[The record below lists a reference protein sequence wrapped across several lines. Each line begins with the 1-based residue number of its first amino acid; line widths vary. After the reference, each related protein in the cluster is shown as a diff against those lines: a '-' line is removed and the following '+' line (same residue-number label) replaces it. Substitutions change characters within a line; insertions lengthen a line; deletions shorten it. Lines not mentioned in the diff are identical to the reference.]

1 MYAHIATTIRPS
13 LETYNSAITIIIII
27 VSTYT
32 HLYVY
37 CTYIQ
42 LVGNR
47 LIADNYKI
55 MMEKSL
61 LAKHDNIRVR
71 VNRK

>member
-1 MYAHIATTIRPS
+1 MCAHIATTIRPS

-27 VSTYT
+27 VSTRIYT
-32 HLYVY
+32 Y
-37 CTYIQ
+37 TYIQ

>member
-1 MYAHIATTIRPS
+1 MYAHIPTTIRPS

-27 VSTYT
+27 VSTRIYI
-32 HLYVY
+32 YVY
-37 CTYIQ
+37 ITYIQ

-61 LAKHDNIRVR
+61 LAKHDNIRTR